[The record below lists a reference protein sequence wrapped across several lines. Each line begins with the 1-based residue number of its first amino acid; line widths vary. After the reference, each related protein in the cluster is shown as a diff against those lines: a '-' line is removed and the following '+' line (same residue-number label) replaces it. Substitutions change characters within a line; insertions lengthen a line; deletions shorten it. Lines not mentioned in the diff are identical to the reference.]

1 MKALHVLS
9 TINIYVKDMNI
20 IPIAF
25 AFDNNLSFPACI
37 CISSLLMNANPN
49 TFYDI
54 FILHSQKEELDKK
67 YLKKIPQYYTN
78 CKIHYRQVDNTF
90 DLAFEIRGITTPAYY
105 RLLIPELIQEYDKI
119 IYSDVDVIFRN
130 DLSNFYFETDLDDYY
145 VAGVKSLSHLY
156 CEKYYSKKLHLI
168 PQNIIYSGNI
178 IFNSKKI
185 RECHLIS
192 QFKELAKNNYTFQD
206 MDILNIACKD
216 KIKYLSPEF
225 CLTTYILESIIYHKN
240 AVLNIWKQTDIDK
253 ALQCGVIHYNGQK
266 PWKGYCVNFDIWWEY
281 YRKSPFFDEKFYFDF
296 FYNKLNEFDCLSL
309 WKRIKILARYFIY
322 GKK

>member
-1 MKALHVLS
+1 M
-9 TINIYVKDMNI
+9 IIYSKE
-20 IPIAF
+20 
-25 AFDNNLSFPACI
+25 NLQ
-37 CISSLLMNANPN
+37 
-49 TFYDI
+49 FYDI
-54 FILHSQKEELDKK
+54 HYPALSFRAKTFNFITGKSGCGKST
-67 YLKKIPQYYTN
+67 YLKMLNGIIQPAKDMIFFNDMPIEAYD
-78 CKIHYRQVDNTF
+78 ILAYRHKV
-90 DLAFEIRGITTPAYY
+90 
-105 RLLIPELIQEYDKI
+105 LL
-119 IYSDVDVIFRN
+119 V
-130 DLSNFYFETDLDDYY
+130 
-145 VAGVKSLSHLY
+145 
-156 CEKYYSKKLHLI
+156 
-168 PQNIIYSGNI
+168 PQNVYLQSGSILDN
-178 IFNSKKI
+178 FVFYYNN
-185 RECHLIS
+185 REQALP
-192 QFKELAKNNYTFQD
+192 T
-206 MDILNIACKD
+206 KD